1 MQGQRSGQRVLFD
14 TVDIDSLVPEGHLLR
29 KIDAELDFD
38 FIYEVTK
45 ELYCVDNG
53 RNSIDPVLLF
63 KMQLIS
69 YLYGMKSDRELC
81 REVHLN
87 CQRRSKISPVG
98 RRKTSPFYVMPKALL
113 RVVPVVHRRDPR
125 GFA

>member
-1 MQGQRSGQRVLFD
+1 MRFEVLD
-14 TVDIDSLVPEGHLLR
+14 LNLR
-29 KIDAELDFD
+29 FLQI
-38 FIYEVTK
+38 
-45 ELYCVDNG
+45 G
-53 RNSIDPVLLF
+53 
-63 KMQLIS
+63 
-69 YLYGMKSDRELC
+69 
-81 REVHLN
+81 

>member
-1 MQGQRSGQRVLFD
+1 M
-14 TVDIDSLVPEGHLLR
+14 PEGHLLR

-87 CQRRSKISPVG
+87 CQRAEQNQSSW
-98 RRKTSPFYVMPKALL
+98 A
-113 RVVPVVHRRDPR
+113 
-125 GFA
+125 A

>member
-1 MQGQRSGQRVLFD
+1 MNAIPDPAIVTPDLDDPASKKPKKVWTLKPIRDAWENLTS
-14 TVDIDSLVPEGHLLR
+14 R
-29 KIDAELDFD
+29 KLKSPPADAVAEFLAD
-38 FIYEVTK
+38 
-45 ELYCVDNG
+45 
-53 RNSIDPVLLF
+53 
-63 KMQLIS
+63 
-69 YLYGMKSDRELC
+69 MKRG
-81 REVHLN
+81 